1 MASEFPIE
9 VHKES
14 SFDPSSPANP
24 EVLPPEEE
32 PTLGGDQA
40 VPKKGEGKGDRR
52 PSRERKSVQRF
63 SAQSPP
69 VISAT
74 KAVVIEQGSGE
85 KLKDIP
91 NGLNSPPLKIFC
103 PTVHFLKRDILQF
116 SGFVWS
122 EDKEDVLAKLL
133 EFLESPHV
141 TREVVLAEKD
151 KKGTKRKRG
160 AKRNVK
166 RALEETSPD
175 KQRKW
180 SVLVTGAAL
189 VRIPEVVILIPGLIL
204 SRNGG
209 GRVVVH
215 LTVQYKA
222 VVWCFR
228 LVDDCAKKK
237 EDLKG
242 EAKEGLRDPAKANKI
257 SDKGDSIDQ
266 YDERAD
272 EEINSDDVES
282 SELSKDKE
290 KEEETEH
297 EPESTKKM
305 SDGNE
310 DFESEQNSPTV
321 RKVYHEA
328 SKTVPPSP
336 KKVDIDDESELPS
349 EDDADFLKDTK
360 GSSMVSAT
368 SKKVMQSP
376 KKKID
381 TDGKSNV
388 SSKRTGGLPKKTSST
403 TKNDKADNSKKKVS
417 MKVEAKSNRSKKD
430 DEKKGKSSTRTAS
443 EDTKGSKKQSTKAK
457 SSTVG
462 NNQAKEKNVSV
473 EPSAEQL
480 STVVGEI
487 LKQVDFNVAT
497 LADIIRQLGSF
508 RALYLDIDLLSLLLQ
523 VSVKL
528 AQLAMQSE
536 KALCARF
543 DTDLMH
549 RKTEIKQILE
559 EVINNMTDEEDADG
573 DNRVAQEGEKN

>member
-1 MASEFPIE
+1 MASEFPIEE

-40 VPKKGEGKGDRR
+40 VLKKRGRKRRSEVKEGDREEVKKRAAPIASPLDR

-63 SAQSPP
+63 AAQSPP

-91 NGLNSPPLKIFC
+91 NVVFRLSKRKVDESLKVLHKVLFGRKAN
-103 PTVHFLKRDILQF
+103 VHFLKRDILQF

-122 EDKEDVLAKLL
+122 EDKEKKRSKIREKLNKCPKDRLLDFCNILDIYALKVATKKEDVLLKLL

-175 KQRKW
+175 KQRK
-180 SVLVTGAAL
+180 
-189 VRIPEVVILIPGLIL
+189 
-204 SRNGG
+204 
-209 GRVVVH
+209 
-215 LTVQYKA
+215 
-222 VVWCFR
+222 
-228 LVDDCAKKK
+228 KKK

-242 EAKEGLRDPAKANKI
+242 EAKEGLRDPAKANKEV
-257 SDKGDSIDQ
+257 SDEGDSIDQ

-321 RKVYHEA
+321 RMVYHEA
-328 SKTVPPSP
+328 SKTVPSSP
-336 KKVDIDDESELPS
+336 KKVDIDDESKLPS
-349 EDDADFLKDTK
+349 EDDVDFLKDTK
-360 GSSMVSAT
+360 GTSMVSAT
-368 SKKVMQSP
+368 SKKVMQSS

-381 TDGKSNV
+381 TDGKSSV
-388 SSKRTGGLPKKTSST
+388 SSKRTAGLTKKTSSK

-430 DEKKGKSSTRTAS
+430 DEKKGKSSTRTGS
-443 EDTKGSKKQSTKAK
+443 EDTKGSKKQSTRAK

-480 STVVGEI
+480 SAVVGEI

-497 LADIIRQLGSF
+497 LADIIRQLG
-508 RALYLDIDLLSLLLQ
+508 
-523 VSVKL
+523 
-528 AQLAMQSE
+528 
-536 KALCARF
+536 ARF
-543 DTDLMH
+543 DMDLMH

-573 DNRVAQEGEKN
+573 DDRVAEEGEKN